1 MTYFI
6 PDHVTQ
12 QDGSRCAGSNCWAAV
27 GAWLYAAATGGA
39 GKLTPTEFRQM
50 AGGGSGRA
58 GASGCRSGFEGD
70 LVKGLDKLGVKSSI
84 LELRTTEAVKL
95 LATERRAVFAL
106 ATDYELWPEGKD
118 CLDGDF
124 DGNHMVGL
132 IAGRPVKVMNPLCDH
147 YQAVNLNAILAAADK
162 FARDHG
168 RNRVLVV
175 RVKRPLPAGLA
186 EDKALIETQ
195 RAVIEEHEEAMAAAR
210 SLILQAAEVLA
221 G

>member
-124 DGNHMVGL
+124 DGNHMVGV
-132 IAGRPVKVMNPLCDH
+132 IGSAPPRVMNPLCQR
-147 YQAVNLNAILAAADK
+147 YQRIGMDALMAAADK